1 MATTAVTPSE
11 SDVGARVNG
20 ETIILVLDD
29 SARDVDAGGRAN
41 VKSISVVATLGITKG
56 VIHVDIINTEVG
68 DAIDAESLDGGVDDV
83 QFLDVG
89 VLEGVGA
96 EELGLGL
103 ATVAALGIPPTLTF
117 TVNGVAR
124 GTLDEK
130 IVSGESNQGT
140 FPQSIT
146 ESSLSLEDDLRFVS

>member
-11 SDVGARVNG
+11 SDIGARVDG

-29 SARDVDAGGRAN
+29 SARDVDASGRAN
-41 VKSISVVATLGITKG
+41 VKSISVVATLGVAQG
-56 VIHVDIINTEVG
+56 VIHVDIVDTKVG
-68 DAIDAESLDGGVDDV
+68 DAIDAERLDGGVDDV
-83 QFLDVG
+83 QLLDVG

-124 GTLDEK
+124 GTLNEEV
-130 IVSGESNQGT
+130 VSGESNQGA
-140 FPQSIT
+140 FPQSIAKG
-146 ESSLSLEDDLRFVS
+146 SLSLEDDL

>member
-41 VKSISVVATLGITKG
+41 IESISVVTTLGITQG
-56 VIHVDIINTEVG
+56 VIHVDVVNTKVG
-68 DAIDAESLDGGVDDV
+68 DAIDAERLDRGVDNV
-83 QFLDVG
+83 QLLNVR

-103 ATVAALGIPPTLTF
+103 ATVAALSIPPALTF
-117 TVNGVAR
+117 AVNGVAG

-130 IVSGESNQGT
+130 VVSGEGNQGT
-140 FPQSIT
+140 FPQSVA
-146 ESSLSLEDDLRFVS
+146 ESSLSLEDDL